1 MSREFLLF
9 SLDGSHVSTSK
20 NGNRGDALSVVTI
33 LTMSCVSRDFIA
45 AGVVRVP
52 VTKLQSVIFVFE
64 KLNETFQLTT
74 MV

>member
-1 MSREFLLF
+1 M
-9 SLDGSHVSTSK
+9 
-20 NGNRGDALSVVTI
+20 TI
-33 LTMSCVSRDFIA
+33 LTMSCVSRDFVA

-52 VTKLQSVIFVFE
+52 FVKLQSVIFVFE